1 MVNIIPIIRL
11 RIVRG
16 GGSNAL
22 LSVVRLFHTVVI
34 GVHSEVIE
42 KSSVSIINNYE
53 DNDLL

>member
-42 KSSVSIINNYE
+42 KSSASIINNYE